1 MSNDKR
7 FKLTSPKVKGFQ
19 RKVLLRLGKSA
30 SKDLVKTKAN
40 EKHTKYFCHFK
51 NLLTFS
57 SVLTFNGAT
66 AIKIVRRKID
76 SSTSGESEPGA
87 KKSM

>member
-66 AIKIVRRKID
+66 AIKIFNQENKKLKILY
-76 SSTSGESEPGA
+76 
-87 KKSM
+87 

>member
-57 SVLTFNGAT
+57 SVLTFKGAV
-66 AIKIVRRKID
+66 AIKIFNQENKN
-76 SSTSGESEPGA
+76 
-87 KKSM
+87 

>member
-30 SKDLVKTKAN
+30 SKDLVKTIAD
-40 EKHTKYFCHFK
+40 EKDKIEYFCHFK
-51 NLLTFS
+51 KLLTFGS
-57 SVLTFNGAT
+57 IFKLKRIRAIKTFNQE
-66 AIKIVRRKID
+66 K
-76 SSTSGESEPGA
+76 
-87 KKSM
+87 